1 VANLTV
7 QGRSLSG
14 GHVKT
19 VKPGDEA
26 ATLRA
31 IQKNGADDVVFKL
44 GNDTYVASGRG
55 LALKGLR
62 PDDAVNFDG
71 RTGKVMTVNQELNSF
86 KEGLLAW
93 PGLAVGGALG
103 TLGLGGFV
111 QGMLAGANM
120 AGIGVI
126 IAVGGL
132 ALGLAINLV
141 PAAYGAL
148 RRVDLGN
155 QAD

>member
-1 VANLTV
+1 MANLTV
-7 QGRSLSG
+7 QGRSLPV

-55 LALKGLR
+55 LALKGIR
-62 PDDAVNFDG
+62 PDDAVSFDG
-71 RTGKVMTVNQELNSF
+71 RTGKVLSVNQELNSF

-93 PGLAVGGALG
+93 PGLVTGGAIG

-111 QGMLAGANM
+111 QGLLAGANM

-126 IAVGGL
+126 IAAGGL

-155 QAD
+155 QTN